1 MLSVRIIA
9 AIPPHYKH
17 QYQHKKLRLTQ
28 INLAGF
34 KSFVDPTR
42 IPVPGQLVG
51 VVGPNGCGKS
61 NIIDAVR
68 WVLGETSARHLRGET
83 MQDVLFN
90 GSGDRKPVNRASVEL
105 VFDNSLGKAAGQW
118 SQYAEISIKRVL
130 QRDGDS
136 SYYINNV
143 HVRRRDVAD
152 IFLGTGLGSRAYAII
167 EQGMISRVIE
177 AKPEELRVFLEEAA
191 GVSKYRERRRET
203 ELRLK
208 DTRENLLRVDDIRQ
222 ELDKQIEHLQ
232 AQAEVARQ
240 YHALNADLQKTQ
252 SLLWFTRKQEAGA
265 SRNRHAREI
274 ERLGIELEAETANL
288 RDAEKRLEDVR
299 AQHYRAADDMH
310 TAQGALYESNAEVA
324 RLEQQIA
331 HVRDNRARIEH
342 QIATLMAQLEQS
354 ESQHASAQTGLE
366 QWRGEKGLA
375 ETQAAACA
383 ARVTEEG
390 EKLPVAEE
398 TYRATYNRRDE
409 LQRLLAAAEQ
419 ALKVEQ
425 TKLAHAD
432 RLIDQLTQR
441 AERLREEQGAL
452 EVPDSSALAALQQ
465 TAQELERSLQERR
478 ELLALREKVLPE
490 REAVLQRRTE
500 ALDAAAQNVTA
511 VEARIEAL
519 QQLQD
524 RIARGA
530 EMSEWLAARQL
541 DRAPRL
547 WQGIG
552 IEAGWED
559 ALEAVLRERLNG
571 ITLDEL
577 ERSAT
582 WLGDV
587 PPGKMTVI
595 GTGEPAAPQLSS
607 GPSGCEPLLRYVTCR
622 DSRLQAVLSEWLYD
636 VFVVPEAA
644 HGMRLR
650 ADLATGALLV
660 SREGHVFTRHSVS
673 FHAPDSELHGVL
685 SRQRE
690 IEQLQDTLAR
700 ELALRRDFE
709 AAVADAQNQI
719 DGCKAELSELRQ
731 DIDAVQQRHHAAQME
746 ALKLSEQAQRLTQRG
761 EQIAREL
768 HEIEEQTA
776 AEQAVRAGATTSHER
791 MAGEAAGLRTQLDLA
806 TDLYRR
812 AETVLNLQRTT
823 LQEAQHAQ
831 QEASFKLRAAG
842 SKINEIEAS
851 LDVLSKTIKTLG
863 DSLEALQRDLAT
875 CDEAPWQ
882 AQLQQALASREERAQ
897 TLARARDATEGMEA
911 QLKDIEQQRLAC
923 EQKLEPLRVRIGEV
937 RLKEQEARL
946 IEEQFAQQ
954 LAQAGADEEVLKGL
968 LEKGTRSG
976 ALQTEINR
984 LNAEIQA
991 LGAVNLAALEE
1002 LQAAQERKNY
1012 LDAQSRD
1019 LNEAMATLEDAIRRI
1034 DRETRERLQQTFD
1047 QVNEHFGRMFPAL
1060 FGGGVAR
1067 LLLTGEEILDSGIQ
1081 VIAQPPGKK
1090 NSTIHLLSGGEK
1102 ALTALALVFSIFQLN
1117 PAPFCLL
1124 DEVDAPLDD
1133 HNTERFCDLVK
1144 EMSGHSQFL
1153 FISHNKITMEIAN
1166 QLLGITMQEPGV
1178 SRVVAVD
1185 IEEAMKLTEEAAA

>member
-1 MLSVRIIA
+1 M
-9 AIPPHYKH
+9 
-17 QYQHKKLRLTQ
+17 RLTQ

-61 NIIDAVR
+61 NVIDAVR

-105 VFDNSLGKAAGQW
+105 IFDNSLGKAAGQW

-130 QRDGDS
+130 QREGDS

-143 HVRRRDVAD
+143 HVRRRDIAD

-177 AKPEELRVFLEEAA
+177 AKPEELRIFLEEAA

-252 SLLWFTRKQEAGA
+252 GLLWFTRKQDAAA
-265 SRNRHAREI
+265 SRNRHVREV
-274 ERLGIELEAETANL
+274 ERLGIELESEMAKL
-288 RDAEKRLEDVR
+288 REAEKRLEELR
-299 AQHYRAADDMH
+299 AQHYRAGDEMH
-310 TAQGALYESNAEVA
+310 AAQGGLYEANAEVA

-331 HVRDNRARIEH
+331 HVRDSRSRIEH
-342 QIATLMAQLEQS
+342 QLATLGAQLEQNR
-354 ESQHASAQTGLE
+354 SQHAAAQSSLDE
-366 QWRGEKGLA
+366 WRGQKAQA
-375 ETQAAACA
+375 EGQLAACA
-383 ARVTEEG
+383 ARVAQES

-398 TYRATYNRRDE
+398 TYRATHNRRDE
-409 LQRLLAAAEQ
+409 LQRSLAGVEQ

-425 TKLAHAD
+425 TKLSHAE
-432 RLIDQLTQR
+432 RLIDQLVQR
-441 AERLREEQGAL
+441 EQKLREEQAGL
-452 EVPDSSALAALQQ
+452 EVPDSAALE
-465 TAQELERSLQERR
+465 ELERTLQDLERALQTRR
-478 ELLALREKVLPE
+478 EQLAEKELLLSQSEVT
-490 REAVLQRRTE
+490 LQQRND
-500 ALDAAAQNVTA
+500 ALDAATQNITA
-511 VEARIEAL
+511 AEARIQAL

-524 RIARGA
+524 RLARGA
-530 EMSEWLAARQL
+530 EMAGWLEAREL
-541 DRAPRL
+541 NRAPRL
-547 WQGIG
+547 WQGIE
-552 IEAGWED
+552 IEPGWED

-571 ITLDEL
+571 ITLDDIA
-577 ERSAT
+577 RSAD
-582 WLGDV
+582 WLADA

-595 GTGEPAAPQLSS
+595 GSGTWSAGEAGEGPA
-607 GPSGCEPLLRYVTCR
+607 GCEPLLRYVTCR
-622 DSRLQAVLSEWLYD
+622 DERLQAVLAEWLYD
-636 VFVVPEAA
+636 VFVVSETGD
-644 HGMRLR
+644 GMRQRQHLVP
-650 ADLATGALLV
+650 GALLV

-690 IEQLQDTLAR
+690 IEQLQAALAR
-700 ELALRRDFE
+700 DQSMRSELE
-709 AAVADAQNQI
+709 TAAADAERDI
-719 DGCKAELSELRQ
+719 ESRKAELGALRQ
-731 DIDAVQQRHHAAQME
+731 EIDATQEKSHAAQMD
-746 ALKLSEQAQRLTQRG
+746 AVKLSEQAQSLTQRG
-761 EQIAREL
+761 EQIASEL
-768 HEIEEQTA
+768 AEIERQA
-776 AEQAVRAGATTSHER
+776 ANER
-791 MAGEAAGLRTQLDLA
+791 GGKTQAAGDIERLTGETVAIQAQLELA

-812 AETVLNLQRTT
+812 AETVLDLQRAT
-823 LQEAQHAQ
+823 LQQAQHEH
-831 QEASFKLRAAG
+831 QEASFKLRSSE
-842 SKINEIEAS
+842 SKINEIDGS
-851 LDVLSKTIKTLG
+851 LHLLSQNIA
-863 DSLEALQRDLAT
+863 SLEATLSSLQGELAN

-882 AQLQQALASREERAQ
+882 AQLQQALSGREQRAQ
-897 TLARARDATEGMEA
+897 ALALARDSVEGMES
-911 QLKDIEQQRLAC
+911 QLKEVEQQRLEC
-923 EQKLEPLRVRIGEV
+923 EQKLEPLRTRIGEV

-946 IEEQFAQQ
+946 TEEQFARQ
-954 LAQAGADEEVLKGL
+954 LMEAGADEAVLKGL
-968 LEKGTRSG
+968 LEKGMRSG
-976 ALQTEINR
+976 TLQGEITR
-984 LNAEIQA
+984 LTGEIQV

-1047 QVNEHFGRMFPAL
+1047 QVNAHFGEMFPAL
-1060 FGGGVAR
+1060 FGGGVAQ
-1067 LLLTGEEILDSGIQ
+1067 LLLTGEEILDSGVQ

-1090 NSTIHLLSGGEK
+1090 NSSIHLLSGGEK

-1133 HNTERFCDLVK
+1133 HNTERFCDLVRK
-1144 EMSGHSQFL
+1144 MSEHSQFL
-1153 FISHNKITMEIAN
+1153 FISHNKITMEIAH
-1166 QLLGITMQEPGV
+1166 QLLGITMQEAGV

-1185 IEEAMKLTEEAAA
+1185 IEEAMKLTEEAVA

>member
-1 MLSVRIIA
+1 M
-9 AIPPHYKH
+9 PHYKH
-17 QYQHKKLRLTQ
+17 QQQQKKLRLTQ

-61 NIIDAVR
+61 NVIDAVR

-105 VFDNSLGKAAGQW
+105 IFDNSLGKAAGQW
-118 SQYAEISIKRVL
+118 SQYAEISIRRVL

-143 HVRRRDVAD
+143 HVRRRDIAD

-177 AKPEELRVFLEEAA
+177 AKPEELRIFLEEAA

-252 SLLWFTRKQEAGA
+252 SLLWFTRKQDAAA
-265 SRNRHAREI
+265 SRNRHVREV
-274 ERLGIELEAETANL
+274 ERLGIELESEMARL
-288 RDAEKRLEDVR
+288 REAEKRLEELR
-299 AQHYRAADDMH
+299 AQHYRAGDEMH
-310 TAQGALYESNAEVA
+310 AAQGALYEANAEVA

-331 HVRDNRARIEH
+331 HVRDSRARIEH
-342 QIATLMAQLEQS
+342 QLATLGVQLEQNR
-354 ESQHASAQTGLE
+354 SQHAAAQSSLE
-366 QWRGEKGLA
+366 EWRGEKAQA
-375 ETQAAACA
+375 EGQLAACA
-383 ARVTEEG
+383 ARVAQES

-398 TYRATYNRRDE
+398 TYRATHNRRDE
-409 LQRLLAAAEQ
+409 LQRSLAGVEQ

-425 TKLAHAD
+425 TKLAHTE
-432 RLIDQLTQR
+432 RLIDQLAQR
-441 AERLREEQGAL
+441 GEKLREEQAGL
-452 EVPDSSALAALQQ
+452 EVPDSAALA
-465 TAQELERSLQERR
+465 ELERALQDLERTLQAHR
-478 ELLALREKVLPE
+478 EQLAEKEQLLSRSEVT
-490 REAVLQRRTE
+490 LQQRND
-500 ALDAAAQNVTA
+500 ALDAATQNITA
-511 VEARIEAL
+511 AEARIQAL

-524 RIARGA
+524 RLARGA
-530 EMSEWLAARQL
+530 EMAGWLEARDL
-541 DRAPRL
+541 NRAPRL
-547 WQGIG
+547 WQGIE
-552 IEAGWED
+552 IESGWED

-571 ITLDEL
+571 ITLDDIA
-577 ERSAT
+577 RSAD
-582 WLGDV
+582 WLADA

-595 GTGEPAAPQLSS
+595 GSGSWSAEQASEGPA
-607 GPSGCEPLLRYVTCR
+607 GCEPLLHYVTCR
-622 DSRLQAVLSEWLYD
+622 DGRLQAVLAEWLCD
-636 VFVVPEAA
+636 VFVVPATA
-644 HGMRLR
+644 DGMRQREHLVP
-650 ADLATGALLV
+650 GALLV

-690 IEQLQDTLAR
+690 IEQLEAALAR
-700 ELALRRDFE
+700 DRSLRSELE
-709 AAVADAQNQI
+709 TAAADAEREI
-719 DGCKAELSELRQ
+719 ESRKAELSALRQ
-731 DIDAVQQRHHAAQME
+731 EIDATQEKCHAVQMDAV
-746 ALKLSEQAQRLTQRG
+746 KLSEQAQSLTQRG
-761 EQIAREL
+761 EQIANEL
-768 HEIEEQTA
+768 AEIEQQA
-776 AEQAVRAGATTSHER
+776 ANELGGKTEAAGHIER
-791 MAGEAAGLRTQLDLA
+791 LTGEAAAIQAQLELA

-812 AETVLNLQRTT
+812 AETVLDLQRTT
-823 LQEAQHAQ
+823 LQQAQHEQ
-831 QEASFKLRAAG
+831 QEASFKLRSSE
-842 SKINEIEAS
+842 SKINEIEGS
-851 LDVLSKTIKTLG
+851 LNLLSQNIA
-863 DSLEALQRDLAT
+863 SLEATLSSLQGELAN

-882 AQLQQALASREERAQ
+882 AQLQQALSGREQRAQ
-897 TLARARDATEGMEA
+897 ALALARDSLEGMESA
-911 QLKDIEQQRLAC
+911 LKEVEQQRLEC
-923 EQKLEPLRVRIGEV
+923 EQKLEPLRTRIGEV

-946 IEEQFAQQ
+946 TEEQFARQ
-954 LAQAGADEEVLKGL
+954 LVEAGADEAVLKGL
-968 LEKGTRSG
+968 LEKGMRSG
-976 ALQTEINR
+976 TLQGEITR
-984 LNAEIQA
+984 LTGEIQA

-1002 LQAAQERKNY
+1002 LQASQERKNY

-1047 QVNEHFGRMFPAL
+1047 QVNAHFGEMFPAL
-1060 FGGGVAR
+1060 FGGGVAQ
-1067 LLLTGEEILDSGIQ
+1067 LLLTGEEILDSGVQ

-1090 NSTIHLLSGGEK
+1090 NSSIHLLSGGEK
-1102 ALTALALVFSIFQLN
+1102 ALTALSLVFSIFQLN

-1133 HNTERFCDLVK
+1133 HNTERFCDLVRK
-1144 EMSGHSQFL
+1144 MSEHSQFL
-1153 FISHNKITMEIAN
+1153 FISHNKITMEIAH

-1185 IEEAMKLTEEAAA
+1185 IEEAMKLTEEAVA

>member
-1 MLSVRIIA
+1 M
-9 AIPPHYKH
+9 
-17 QYQHKKLRLTQ
+17 RLTQ

-61 NIIDAVR
+61 NVIDAVR

-105 VFDNSLGKAAGQW
+105 IFDNSLGKAAGQW

-143 HVRRRDVAD
+143 HVRRRDIAD
-152 IFLGTGLGSRAYAII
+152 IFLGTGLGARAYAII

-203 ELRLK
+203 ELRLR

-232 AQAEVARQ
+232 GQAEVARQ
-240 YHALNADLQKTQ
+240 YHALNGELQTTQ

-265 SRNRHAREI
+265 SRNRYGREV
-274 ERLGIELEAETANL
+274 ERLGIELESETAKL
-288 RDAEKRLEDVR
+288 REAEKRLEEMR
-299 AQHYRAADDMH
+299 AQHYRASDEMH
-310 TAQGALYESNAEVA
+310 AAQGALYEANAEVA

-331 HVRDNRARIEH
+331 HVRDSRARIEH
-342 QIATLMAQLEQS
+342 QRATLGVQLEQS
-354 ESQHASAQTGLE
+354 QSQ
-366 QWRGEKGLA
+366 
-375 ETQAAACA
+375 QAAAQASLDQWRSEKTRAEEQLAGCA
-383 ARVTEEG
+383 VRVAQET

-398 TYRATYNRRDE
+398 TYRATHNRREE
-409 LQRLLAAAEQ
+409 LQRSLSAVEQ

-425 TKLAHAD
+425 TKLAHVE
-432 RLIDQLTQR
+432 RLIDQLAQR
-441 AERLREEQGAL
+441 EEKLREEQAGL
-452 EVPDSSALAALQQ
+452 EVPDNTALEALQRAMQ
-465 TAQELERSLQERR
+465 DQEQALQERR
-478 ELLALREKVLPE
+478 DLLAEKERLLPQCE
-490 REAVLQRRTE
+490 LELQQRNE
-500 ALDAAAQNVTA
+500 ALDAANQNITA
-511 VEARIEAL
+511 TEARIQTL

-524 RIARGA
+524 RIARGE
-530 EMSEWLAARQL
+530 EMAGWLAARDL
-541 DRAPRL
+541 DRSPRL
-547 WQGIG
+547 WQGIA
-552 IEAGWED
+552 IEGGWED

-571 ITLDEL
+571 ITLDDIEK
-577 ERSAT
+577 SAT
-582 WLGDV
+582 WLGDA
-587 PPGKMTVI
+587 PPGKMTVV
-595 GTGEPAAPQLSS
+595 GGGEPAPGAVRAAPA
-607 GPSGCEPLLRYVTCR
+607 GCEPLLRFVTCR
-622 DSRLQAVLSEWLYD
+622 DHRLQAVLTEWLHD
-636 VFVVPEAA
+636 IFVVDDTGR
-644 HGMRLR
+644 GMHLR
-650 ADLATGALLV
+650 AQLGPGAMLV

-690 IEQLQDTLAR
+690 IEGLQQALTQGQAQRSGLDADVEGAQREIDTR
-700 ELALRRDFE
+700 
-709 AAVADAQNQI
+709 
-719 DGCKAELSELRQ
+719 KAELGALRQ
-731 DIDAVQQRHHAAQME
+731 EIDAAQEQYHAVQME
-746 ALKLSEQAQRLTQRG
+746 VLKLSEQAQRLTQRG
-761 EQIAREL
+761 EQITREMA
-768 HEIEEQTA
+768 EIAAQVATERAGSEAA
-776 AEQAVRAGATTSHER
+776 AENLQRLC
-791 MAGEAAGLRTQLDLA
+791 GEAAALQAQMDLA

-812 AETVLNLQRTT
+812 AETVLGLQRTT
-823 LQEAQHAQ
+823 LQQAQHEH
-831 QEASFKLRAAG
+831 QEASFKFRSSE
-842 SKINEIEAS
+842 SKISEIETS
-851 LDVLSKTIKTLG
+851 LNLLSQNISSLG
-863 DSLEALQRDLAT
+863 DTLSALEAELVN
-875 CDEAPWQ
+875 CDEGPWQ
-882 AQLQQALASREERAQ
+882 AQLQQALTGREQRAQ
-897 TLARARDATEGMEA
+897 TLALARDALEGMES
-911 QLKDIEQQRLAC
+911 QLKEIEQERLAC
-923 EQKLEPLRVRIGEV
+923 EQKLEPLRTRIGEV

-946 IEEQFAQQ
+946 TEEQFAQQ
-954 LAQAGADEEVLKGL
+954 LADAGADEAVLKGL

-976 ALQTEINR
+976 ALQGEINR
-984 LNAEIQA
+984 LNSEIQA

-1019 LNEAMATLEDAIRRI
+1019 LSEAMATLEDAIRRI

-1047 QVNEHFGRMFPAL
+1047 EVNAHFGEMFPAL

-1067 LLLTGEEILDSGIQ
+1067 LLLTGEEILDSGVQ

-1133 HNTERFCDLVK
+1133 HNTERFCDLVRK
-1144 EMSGHSQFL
+1144 MSLHSQFL
-1153 FISHNKITMEIAN
+1153 FISHNKITMEIAH
-1166 QLLGITMQEPGV
+1166 QLLGI
-1178 SRVVAVD
+1178 
-1185 IEEAMKLTEEAAA
+1185 

>member
-1 MLSVRIIA
+1 
-9 AIPPHYKH
+9 
-17 QYQHKKLRLTQ
+17 LRLTQ

-61 NIIDAVR
+61 NVIDAVR

-83 MQDVLFN
+83 MQDILFN

-105 VFDNSLGKAAGQW
+105 IFDNSLGKAAGQW

-136 SYYINNV
+136 SYYINNL
-143 HVRRRDVAD
+143 HVRRRDIAD
-152 IFLGTGLGSRAYAII
+152 IFLGTGLGARAYAII

-232 AQAEVARQ
+232 TQAEVAQR
-240 YHALNADLQKTQ
+240 YHALHADLQTTQ
-252 SLLWFTRKQEAGA
+252 SLLWLTRKQEATA

-274 ERLGIELEAETANL
+274 ERLGIELEAETAKL
-288 RDAEKRLEDVR
+288 RDAEKRLEEMR
-299 AQHYRAADDMH
+299 AQHYRASDDMH
-310 TAQGALYESNAEVA
+310 AAQGALYEANAEVA

-331 HVRDNRARIEH
+331 HVRDSRGRIEH
-342 QIATLMAQLEQS
+342 QLGTLGVQLEHAQS
-354 ESQHASAQTGLE
+354 QLGSAHGSLEEWRNEKSQAAE
-366 QWRGEKGLA
+366 QV
-375 ETQAAACA
+375 AACA
-383 ARVTEEG
+383 ERATQEAQ
-390 EKLPVAEE
+390 KLPVAEE
-398 TYRATYNRRDE
+398 TYRATNNRRDE
-409 LQRLLAAAEQ
+409 LQRSLAAVEQ
-419 ALKVEQ
+419 ALQVEQ
-425 TKLAHAD
+425 TKLDHAE
-432 RLIDQLTQR
+432 RLLEQLAQR
-441 AERLREEQGAL
+441 GERLREEQATL
-452 EVPDSSALAALQQ
+452 QAPDSAALDTLQQDMQTIEQSLHEQRAALAQKERLIPQLEE
-465 TAQELERSLQERR
+465 ELRGRND
-478 ELLALREKVLPE
+478 
-490 REAVLQRRTE
+490 
-500 ALDAAAQNVTA
+500 ALDAATQNVTA
-511 VEARIEAL
+511 IEARVQAL

-524 RIARGA
+524 RLARGA
-530 EMSEWLAARQL
+530 EMAEWLSAREL

-547 WQGIG
+547 WQSIT

-571 ITLDEL
+571 IALDHIEK
-577 ERSAT
+577 SAA
-582 WLGDV
+582 WLGDA

-595 GTGEPAAPQLSS
+595 GAGEANHAAAQNVQID
-607 GPSGCEPLLRYVTCR
+607 CEPLLRYVTCR
-622 DSRLQAVLSEWLYD
+622 DSRLQAVLSEWLHN
-636 VFVVPEAA
+636 VFVVTDTSAGLGLRE
-644 HGMRLR
+644 RLP
-650 ADLATGALLV
+650 AGALLV
-660 SREGHVFTRHSVS
+660 AREGHTFTRHSVS

-690 IEQLQDTLAR
+690 IEQLQETIGREQAR
-700 ELALRRDFE
+700 HSDAKVAVAQAEHGIEQHKGESAVLRQMIDAAQARHHGLQIEALR
-709 AAVADAQNQI
+709 
-719 DGCKAELSELRQ
+719 
-731 DIDAVQQRHHAAQME
+731 
-746 ALKLSEQAQRLTQRG
+746 LSEQAQRLTQRG
-761 EQIAREL
+761 EQLSAELNEIA
-768 HEIEEQTA
+768 EQTGTETSHKEAAAANRERLVREA
-776 AEQAVRAGATTSHER
+776 AERKA
-791 MAGEAAGLRTQLDLA
+791 QLELA

-812 AETVLNLQRTT
+812 AQTVLDLQRTA
-823 LQEAQHAQ
+823 LQQAQHEH
-831 QEASFKLRAAG
+831 QEASFRFRTSD
-842 SKINEIEAS
+842 SKIIEIDAYIN
-851 LDVLSKTIKTLG
+851 VLSNNIE
-863 DSLEALQRDLAT
+863 SLSESLTGLQAELAG
-875 CDEAPWQ
+875 CDEKPWQ
-882 AQLQQALASREERAQ
+882 EQLQQALSGRGGRAQ
-897 TLARARDATEGMEA
+897 ALAQARDALEAMESN
-911 QLKDIEQQRLAC
+911 LKVVEQERLTC
-923 EQKLEPLRVRIGEV
+923 EQKLEPLRTRIGEI

-946 IEEQFAQQ
+946 TEDQFAQQ
-954 LAQAGADEEVLKGL
+954 LAQAGAREDELKAL

-976 ALQTEINR
+976 ALQGEINR
-984 LNAEIQA
+984 LTEAIQA

-1019 LNEAMATLEDAIRRI
+1019 LNEAMTTLEDAIRRI

-1047 QVNEHFGRMFPAL
+1047 EVNAHFSQMFPAL

-1067 LLLTGEEILDSGIQ
+1067 LVLTGEEILDAGVQ

-1090 NSTIHLLSGGEK
+1090 NTTIHLLSGGEK
-1102 ALTALALVFSIFQLN
+1102 ALTALSLVFSIFQLN

-1144 EMSGHSQFL
+1144 KMSEHSQFL

-1185 IEEAMKLTEEAAA
+1185 IEEAMKLTEEAVA

>member
-1 MLSVRIIA
+1 M
-9 AIPPHYKH
+9 
-17 QYQHKKLRLTQ
+17 RLTQ

-61 NIIDAVR
+61 NVIDAVR

-105 VFDNSLGKAAGQW
+105 IFDNSLGKAAGQW

-143 HVRRRDVAD
+143 HVRRRDIAD

-177 AKPEELRVFLEEAA
+177 AKPEDLRIFLEEAA

-252 SLLWFTRKQEAGA
+252 SLLWFTRKQEAA
-265 SRNRHAREI
+265 ATRNRHAREV
-274 ERLGIELEAETANL
+274 ERLGIELESETARL
-288 RDAEKRLEDVR
+288 REAERRLEELR
-299 AQHYRAADDMH
+299 AQHYRAGDEMH
-310 TAQGALYESNAEVA
+310 AAQGALYEVNAEVA

-331 HVRDNRARIEH
+331 HVRDSRSRIEH
-342 QIATLMAQLEQS
+342 QLATLGVQLEQS
-354 ESQHASAQTGLE
+354 RSQQSAAQESLD
-366 QWRGEKGLA
+366 QWRREKAQA
-375 ETQAAACA
+375 EQQLAACA
-383 ARVTEEG
+383 ARVTQET

-398 TYRATYNRRDE
+398 TYRATHNRRDE
-409 LQRLLAAAEQ
+409 LQRSLAAVEQ

-425 TKLAHAD
+425 TKLEHAE

-441 AERLREEQGAL
+441 EEKLREEQAAL
-452 EVPDSSALAALQQ
+452 EVPDSAALEELER
-465 TAQELERSLQERR
+465 TLQELERALQARREELAEKEQLLSQSDVVLQERND
-478 ELLALREKVLPE
+478 
-490 REAVLQRRTE
+490 
-500 ALDAAAQNVTA
+500 ALDTAAQNITA
-511 VEARIEAL
+511 TEARIQAL

-524 RIARGA
+524 RLARGA
-530 EMSEWLAARQL
+530 EMAGWLEAREL
-541 DRAPRL
+541 NRAPRL
-547 WQGIG
+547 WQGIE
-552 IEAGWED
+552 IEPGWED

-571 ITLDEL
+571 ITLDDIA
-577 ERSAT
+577 RSAD
-582 WLGDV
+582 WLGDA

-595 GTGEPAAPQLSS
+595 GAGTPAATQAHERPA
-607 GPSGCEPLLRYVTCR
+607 GCEPLLRYVTCR
-622 DSRLQAVLSEWLYD
+622 DDRLRAVLAEWLYE
-636 VFVVPEAA
+636 VFVVPETSA
-644 HGMRLR
+644 GMHQRE
-650 ADLATGALLV
+650 DLAPGALLV

-690 IEQLQDTLAR
+690 IEQLQAALVR
-700 ELALRRDFE
+700 ERNVRSGLGT
-709 AAVADAQNQI
+709 AVADAEREI
-719 DGCKAELSELRQ
+719 ETRKAQLGALRQ
-731 DIDAVQQRHHAAQME
+731 EIDATQEKSHAVQMDAV
-746 ALKLSEQAQRLTQRG
+746 KLSEQSQSLTQRG
-761 EQIAREL
+761 EQIGDEL
-768 HEIEEQTA
+768 AEIEQHAGDE
-776 AEQAVRAGATTSHER
+776 RAGKA
-791 MAGEAAGLRTQLDLA
+791 EAAGHIERLTGEASAIQAQLELA

-812 AETVLNLQRTT
+812 ADTVLSLQRTT
-823 LQEAQHAQ
+823 LQQAQHEQ
-831 QEASFKLRAAG
+831 QEVSFKLRSSE
-842 SKINEIEAS
+842 SKINEIEGS
-851 LDVLSKTIKTLG
+851 LNLLSQNITSLSGTL
-863 DSLEALQRDLAT
+863 SALQQELAN

-882 AQLQQALASREERAQ
+882 AQLQLGLMGREQRAQ
-897 TLARARDATEGMEA
+897 ALARARDALEGMES
-911 QLKDIEQQRLAC
+911 QLKEVEQQRLAC
-923 EQKLEPLRVRIGEV
+923 EQKLEPLRTRIGEV

-946 IEEQFAQQ
+946 TEEQFVRQ
-954 LAQAGADEEVLKGL
+954 LTEAGADEAVLKGL

-976 ALQTEINR
+976 ALQGEITR
-984 LNAEIQA
+984 LSGEIQA

-1019 LNEAMATLEDAIRRI
+1019 LTEAMATLEDAIRRI
-1034 DRETRERLQQTFD
+1034 DRESRERLQQTFD
-1047 QVNEHFGRMFPAL
+1047 QVNAHFGEMFPAL

-1067 LLLTGEEILDSGIQ
+1067 LVLTGEEILDSGVQ

-1144 EMSGHSQFL
+1144 KMSGHSQFL
-1153 FISHNKITMEIAN
+1153 FISHNKITMEIAH

-1185 IEEAMKLTEEAAA
+1185 IEEAMKLTEEAVA